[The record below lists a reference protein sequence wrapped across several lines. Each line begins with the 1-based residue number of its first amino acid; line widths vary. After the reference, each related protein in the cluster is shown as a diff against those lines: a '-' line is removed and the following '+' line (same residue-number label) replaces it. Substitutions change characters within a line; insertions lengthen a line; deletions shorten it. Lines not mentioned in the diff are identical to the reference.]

1 MSRSREAGEGSASY
15 SPVWRALGSGHTK
28 YESSVEELMA
38 FQVPERCCSLKS
50 SEEGKKK
57 DKISL
62 EK

>member
-1 MSRSREAGEGSASY
+1 MRWSREAGEGSASC
-15 SPVWRALGSGHTK
+15 SPVRRALGSGDAR

-50 SEEGKKK
+50 SERAKKN
-57 DKISL
+57 DKIRL